1 MFLLSTKKSRW
12 AFLAVFLFLSFL
24 LIQAAGIAHAQST
37 RTPTP
42 QPMTQAQIQ
51 QIPGWENWKDCN
63 NTPPG
68 TKCSDPMGG
77 GLEGAELTQFL
88 VPSNQFTITDNVVGP
103 AVKAVEAPA
112 KQFANWIAKK
122 VLEAVIGVLYIIAAF
137 CTLLAEWAGKILD
150 LTLTPSL
157 YNFTNN
163 NLIVEGW
170 KLVRDVCNMFFLLIL
185 LFIAFCTILQIPKYH
200 AKKTLLTL
208 ILMALLINFSK
219 PIAIFIFDGAQL
231 AMNLFLKQIDTVVSS
246 GGESAASK
254 YMASSKIADSI
265 FKNLPENKGT
275 VEIAVHYIFTIVFLF
290 MLAVALITIAVF
302 FLIRLV
308 AVMLLIIVS
317 PLAFLATAVPDF
329 QKLSS
334 SWWSALFSYSYY
346 GPAAAFFLL
355 LATKLE
361 KMNFPKLTDGMAGQN
376 MTALINNSLHYLTT
390 LVFLYAAIIMGKQ
403 FGLHAADA
411 IVSRGNK
418 AINWG
423 ARNLTG
429 YSLAARG
436 GRGIA
441 NIYKRHKSA
450 ATEAGKEALKQKYP
464 RAHRWLTKEG
474 ADAAAQ
480 KFWGEKVFKT
490 KDPHRQQQENVAK
503 HEKDMKDKNFTE
515 ADYQKELKSADAT
528 RRMAAAMAL
537 VKMGKLDFKQY
548 KEALSDFEKNPAF
561 QKLFDNEVKKKS
573 IHVAIDAEIESE
585 TKRLGRSLNTTESQ
599 AIYDKHLSTI
609 KPSDIADQNVGE
621 LMNRREFVEFA
632 NDNYSTMSPGV
643 KSDLAK
649 KLSANDL
656 WKFQGMGWV

>member
-1 MFLLSTKKSRW
+1 VNFNFKKREKISKTKLLRPRRFLGVVL
-12 AFLAVFLFLSFL
+12 LSFL
-24 LIQAAGIAHAQST
+24 LLFVAVSQTNYAHAWSWVSDT
-37 RTPTP
+37 NEKGEKAPDGYDWLCYPNEATGTADCVLHKKGTPTG
-42 QPMTQAQIQ
+42 I
-51 QIPGWENWKDCN
+51 I
-63 NTPPG
+63 
-68 TKCSDPMGG
+68 G
-77 GLEGAELTQFL
+77 GLKSLPHQATGALT
-88 VPSNQFTITDNVVGP
+88 DWVGEKI
-103 AVKAVEAPA
+103 VKGIIFILSCIAWFC
-112 KQFANWIAKK
+112 KMFAQ
-122 VLEAVIGVLYIIAAF
+122 L
-137 CTLLAEWAGKILD
+137 AGKFLD
-150 LTLTPSL
+150 YMLDPSL
-157 YNFTNN
+157 YNLTTQP
-163 NLIVEGW
+163 LIKMGW
-170 KLVRDVCNMFFLLIL
+170 IIVRDVCNLFFLIIL
-185 LFIAFCTILQIPKYH
+185 LFIAFCTILQVDKYH
-200 AKKTLLTL
+200 AKKTLLVL

-219 PIAIFIFDGAQL
+219 PIAIFIFDGSQL
-231 AMNLFLKQIDTVVSS
+231 LMNYFVKLMTKAGNPSDKLASVSNIAETIYAKS
-246 GGESAASK
+246 EAARVGGGESK
-254 YMASSKIADSI
+254 SI
-265 FKNLPENKGT
+265 VVYYL
-275 VEIAVHYIFTIVFLF
+275 FTIVFLF
-290 MLAVALITIAVF
+290 TFAVALLVMSIF
-302 FLIRLV
+302 LLIRLV
-308 AVMLLIIVS
+308 AMWIIVIVS
-317 PLAFLATAVPDF
+317 PAAFLATAVPDL
-329 QKLSS
+329 KKMSND
-334 SWWSALFSYSYY
+334 WWDALFKYSYT
-346 GPAAAFFLL
+346 GPVMAFFLY
-355 LATKLE
+355 LATKLAVDGIYKKFE
-361 KMNFPKLTDGMAGQN
+361 PNITLEGFSFVDFFPFMVVIA
-376 MTALINNSLHYLTT
+376 
-390 LVFLYAAIIMGKQ
+390 FLYTS
-403 FGLHAADA
+403 L
-411 IVSRGNK
+411 IVSQKLGIAFAGSVTGRANK
-418 AINWG
+418 TLGWG
-423 ARNLTG
+423 ARHLSG
-429 YSLAARG
+429 YSLAAKG